1 MIEIHRRKNEH
12 RWVPIKLYI
21 TRSLSLF
28 LFLFE
33 TSEFTRPTT
42 NGVFMAIGLLGHFRN
57 TSICIVA
64 KKGGWY
70 GVINSGEGSAFDIDW
85 VLRF

>member
-1 MIEIHRRKNEH
+1 
-12 RWVPIKLYI
+12 
-21 TRSLSLF
+21 
-28 LFLFE
+28 
-33 TSEFTRPTT
+33 
-42 NGVFMAIGLLGHFRN
+42 MAIGLLGHFRN